1 MKIRII
7 PRTIGDVVV
16 GLCYWG
22 LLVMFFYG
30 VFMFAYWQLDLLSN
44 MAIWG
49 TSERV
54 LLLLGLGVL
63 LVVAFV
69 AGNELD

>member
-1 MKIRII
+1 
-7 PRTIGDVVV
+7 
-16 GLCYWG
+16 
-22 LLVMFFYG
+22 MFFYG